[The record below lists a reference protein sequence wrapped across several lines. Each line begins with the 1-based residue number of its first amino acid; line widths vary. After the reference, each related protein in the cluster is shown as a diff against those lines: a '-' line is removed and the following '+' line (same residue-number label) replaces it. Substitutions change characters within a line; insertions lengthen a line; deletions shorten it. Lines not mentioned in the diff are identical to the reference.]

1 MACISQTVS
10 CVHSRLAESSARVW
24 LYACTRSALPAR
36 GRNSCERHLDR
47 SRFDDLSPA
56 GVLTLDFSHAS
67 LVRAGRI
74 TDTIRR
80 TEVVDT

>member
-1 MACISQTVS
+1 VFSQSVGGI
-10 CVHSRLAESSARVW
+10 LEG
-24 LYACTRSALPAR
+24 LKMKI
-36 GRNSCERHLDR
+36 
-47 SRFDDLSPA
+47 SPA

-74 TDTIRR
+74 TDTIRG

>member
-1 MACISQTVS
+1 
-10 CVHSRLAESSARVW
+10 
-24 LYACTRSALPAR
+24 LPAR